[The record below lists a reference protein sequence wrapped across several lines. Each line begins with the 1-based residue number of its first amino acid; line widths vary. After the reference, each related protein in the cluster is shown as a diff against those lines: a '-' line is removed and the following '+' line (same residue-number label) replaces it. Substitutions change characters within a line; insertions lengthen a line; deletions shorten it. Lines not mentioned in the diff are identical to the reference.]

1 MYAIYE
7 TATGELKSTG
17 TVLGNNLPDT
27 LTVIELN
34 ETDSQKLRD
43 GSGLWNKDTLSV
55 IDNPNYTQPV
65 EELFIPAPALNQLKA
80 DMQDPN
86 INSIAEIKTSIK
98 SFADQIKQ

>member
-17 TVLGNNLPDT
+17 TVVADNLPDS

-34 ETDSQKLRD
+34 QTDSDKLS
-43 GSGLWNKDTLSV
+43 SGLGIWDKVTKSV
-55 IDNPNYTQPV
+55 IDNPNAQTVTQ
-65 EELFIPAPALNQLKA
+65 ELMIPSTAIDQLKV
-80 DMQDPN
+80 DMQDPS

-98 SFADQIKQ
+98 SFADQIK